1 MDAGGPVE
9 RPMAHSRKQGAGIAG
24 RDEHPKHAASTVLG
38 DDSRVS
44 DHEGFTVRRAAAQ
57 HFTTKTSTTELECV
71 GSVRTA
77 APNNTPPSFGAVWPT
92 YCFLKGQPVLTASH
106 ENGSLINVYGKVQKF
121 QDHYFPGD
129 IEILYVG
136 KKRLVATLEE
146 SNLVAADDD
155 AFTPAADAK
164 EPPPPVVI
172 VVPKG
177 GGIQLPSL
185 IHRVEPIFPQSYLA
199 MRKEGTVVLS
209 ALIGKD
215 GSVKDAKI
223 VSSPDAALSAAALD
237 AVRQWRY
244 EPATMNGQPADLN
257 TTITLNFAVKH

>member
-1 MDAGGPVE
+1 
-9 RPMAHSRKQGAGIAG
+9 MAHSRKQGAGIAG